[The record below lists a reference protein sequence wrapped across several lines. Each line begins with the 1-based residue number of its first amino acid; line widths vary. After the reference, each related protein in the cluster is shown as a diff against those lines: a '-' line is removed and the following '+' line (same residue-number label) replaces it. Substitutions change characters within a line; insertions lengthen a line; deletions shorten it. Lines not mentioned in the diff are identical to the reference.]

1 MERYRW
7 EFYGHL
13 LLSLHISLLHISFI
27 SSSWTLSTL
36 SGKRCLHLFEDG
48 SGRKENQILL
58 LYNSNACLPEPDV
71 FSPFLTPALP
81 TVYIII
87 CPDICPVKDDKELG
101 AGGVSLPVSGSM
113 TPFSA
118 QGLVRAGASYTQA
131 LLHRNPIYVG
141 PKALVLCCHVDNLIT
156 EKYNL
161 IKRNHGFLKIFGK
174 CSHKGL
180 YP

>member
-1 MERYRW
+1 MWYFRLVLWNNGLCSFCSFNSAEDKLNKQRKTFFKMERYRW

-48 SGRKENQILL
+48 SGRKENQVLL
-58 LYNSNACLPEPDV
+58 LYNSNACLPEPDA

-87 CPDICPVKDDKELG
+87 CPVICPVKDDKELG

-118 QGLVRAGASYTQA
+118 
-131 LLHRNPIYVG
+131 
-141 PKALVLCCHVDNLIT
+141 
-156 EKYNL
+156 
-161 IKRNHGFLKIFGK
+161 
-174 CSHKGL
+174 
-180 YP
+180 